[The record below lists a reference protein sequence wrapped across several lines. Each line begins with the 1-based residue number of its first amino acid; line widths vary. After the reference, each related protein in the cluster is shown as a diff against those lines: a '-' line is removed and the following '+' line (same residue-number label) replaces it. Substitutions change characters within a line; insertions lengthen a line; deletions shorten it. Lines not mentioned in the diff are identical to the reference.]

1 MKVLILNSDSPHN
14 RGDRAILQ
22 GLVALIRD
30 TIPAAEITALSQFQD
45 RDQAWFGIRFLP
57 FSPYSVSLIHYLSLL
72 REAARSDLVLWG
84 GGELLKDY
92 TNKLSLFYW
101 LLKIWGV
108 RRVNRNLIGA
118 FQGIGPTSGRL
129 SRRVIVATVNHCR
142 EFLVRDGES
151 AEKLTGWGART
162 KIRSSF
168 DPAVYLSAETIATT
182 AKPKRSE
189 HQPIG
194 FGLRR
199 WFHYQPGG
207 WLPRRF
213 RIAAFS
219 GNAQTAAE
227 RTYLKHSAE
236 LADSLIEEFDAPLV
250 FFPMHLG
257 PGEDDA
263 GFAREVIARMRHGD
277 RTRIL
282 AADDCS
288 PSEYLARIADCR
300 VFVASR
306 LHSAILAT
314 VAQVPTI
321 CLYYVDKGRVFFEQL
336 GLERYSRPI
345 AELLERDAAQE
356 LAKLALVADKQ
367 AAKIRKTQSAALAQ
381 MRQQLRADFAA
392 AVVADA

>member
-1 MKVLILNSDSPHN
+1 MLILNSDSPHN

-22 GLVALIRD
+22 GLVALVGD
-30 TIPAAEITALSQFQD
+30 TIPGAEITALSQFQN
-45 RDQAWFGIRFLP
+45 RDEGWFGIRFLP
-57 FSPYSVSLIHYLSLL
+57 FSPYSVSPIHYLSLL

-108 RRVNRNLIGA
+108 RLVNRNLLGA
-118 FQGIGPTSGRL
+118 FQGIGPTGGRL
-129 SRRVIVATVNHCR
+129 SRRVIVATVNLCR
-142 EFLVRDGES
+142 EFLVRDAES
-151 AEKLTGWGART
+151 AEKLTGWGARA

-168 DPAVYLSAETIATT
+168 DPAVYPVYDP
-182 AKPKRSE
+182 KPGE

-207 WLPRRF
+207 LLPARF
-213 RIAAFS
+213 RPRALGANS
-219 GNAQTAAE
+219 QTAAE
-227 RTYLKHSAE
+227 SSYLKHSAE
-236 LADSLIEEFDAPLV
+236 LADLLIEKFDAPLV

-263 GFAREVIARMRHGD
+263 GFAREVISRMRHGD

-288 PSEYLARIADCR
+288 PAEYLARIADCR

-314 VAQVPTI
+314 VARVPTI

-336 GLERYSRPI
+336 GLEKYSRPI
-345 AELLERDAAQE
+345 AELLEREAARDLAE
-356 LAKLALVADKQ
+356 LALAADKQ

-381 MRQQLRADFAA
+381 MREQLRADFAA
-392 AVVADA
+392 AVADA